1 MIITKFSKFN
11 EEMNLK
17 KILLG
22 GALAASTLA
31 CNNPSTNTELKS
43 VNTTEIGEIKQPSG
57 YSNSDYS
64 YEVSASKSIMDAPA
78 TFRMEEILMS
88 IGLDMNITD
97 NNGNEYGIIE
107 ERTLSFTKTFEL
119 LDSNR
124 NVIAKGQTEAFSFT
138 TVVDIKDENDKLIG
152 TLEQEIFE
160 NLFDFGSLYTIKNAN
175 GEVVA
180 KSRKLDFF
188 TTDVSIEGNKGK
200 ISMNK
205 EFLSFGDQWEIK
217 YNGSIDKRLIAFI
230 PAFISSAQK
239 ERHKKNDD

>member
-17 KILLG
+17 KILVG
-22 GALAASTLA
+22 GALAASTFA
-31 CNNPSTNTELKS
+31 CNNTSTKNDIKS
-43 VNTTEIGEIKQPSG
+43 VNSTEVNTKQPSG

-64 YEVSASKSIMDAPA
+64 YDISTRSIMDAPA
-78 TFRMEEILMS
+78 TFRMEESLIS

-97 NNGNEYGIIE
+97 DSGIDYGIVE

-124 NVIAKGQTEAFSFT
+124 NVIAKGQTEALSLT
-138 TVVDIKDENDKLIG
+138 TVVDVKDESDKLIG
-152 TLEQEIFE
+152 TLEQEVFE
-160 NLFDFGSLYTIKNAN
+160 NLFNFGSLYTIKDAS
-175 GEVVA
+175 GKVVA

-188 TTDVSIEGNKGK
+188 TTDVSINGVTGN
-200 ISMNK
+200 ITMSK

-217 YNGSIDKRLIAFI
+217 YSGSIDKRLVAFI

-239 ERHKKNDD
+239 ERRNKNEE